1 MDICVSIFLTISD
14 ESAFRRAAYE
24 RALADGLGEEEAKR
38 YLDSEATPITN
49 CAVML
54 FDPGKSPDGC
64 DIHDSVA
71 E

>member
-1 MDICVSIFLTISD
+1 MDICVSIFVTIND

-24 RALADGLGEEEAKR
+24 RALAEGLGEEEANG
-38 YLDSEATPITN
+38 YLDPEANPVTN

-54 FDPGKSPDGC
+54 FDPGTSPDGC
-64 DIHDSVA
+64 EILDSVA